1 MIATSINPLRT
12 DDWHYFENTEESR
25 VAREVLHQGD
35 RRVVMKKG
43 YGGWIR

>member
-1 MIATSINPLRT
+1 MIGIIS
-12 DDWHYFENTEESR
+12 NTEDLR
-25 VAREVLHQGD
+25 AAREVLHQGD